1 MQWDIK
7 PYTNER
13 VRRRRGVPPRPPGS
27 QPRRRRPLSFV
38 YGLMSHCIDRFH
50 FVFYLYTFHF
60 MLPMCILFTSWKSFV
75 CIHKN
80 YLSIYL
86 YAIYTPPNF
95 ITMIICI
102 ESKKQ
107 SDYCQL
113 NKPCS
118 TSSWVSKKNIK
129 NLILFY
135 LDLNFELW

>member
-1 MQWDIK
+1 MLWA
-7 PYTNER
+7 T
-13 VRRRRGVPPRPPGS
+13 
-27 QPRRRRPLSFV
+27 
-38 YGLMSHCIDRFH
+38 H
-50 FVFYLYTFHF
+50 FNLIYIFIFYLLYGSLPFVQNQNIKCLTFF
-60 MLPMCILFTSWKSFV
+60 TVLKIILFTSWKSFV

-86 YAIYTPPNF
+86 HAIYTPPNF
-95 ITMIICI
+95 ISMIICI

-129 NLILFY
+129 NLILFIFVSS
-135 LDLNFELW
+135 LAINEHDLY